1 MFMIILNIFFCI
13 TVFAGIIYIIKCKNN
28 DNKKIGKSIFDLLI
42 MITILIFW
50 ALDADIISSSILS
63 ISCLFYYSIIWGKLY
78 EDKCRRNKSDIVFAA
93 ILNILI
99 ITLYGVCIFQ

>member
-1 MFMIILNIFFCI
+1 MIILSIFFCI

-50 ALDADIISSSILS
+50 ALDADIISSSILC
-63 ISCLFYYSIIWGKLY
+63 ISCLFYYMGK
-78 EDKCRRNKSDIVFAA
+78 
-93 ILNILI
+93 
-99 ITLYGVCIFQ
+99 TL

>member
-1 MFMIILNIFFCI
+1 MFMIILSIFFCI

-42 MITILIFW
+42 MITILIFG
-50 ALDADIISSSILS
+50 ALDADMLSSSILC
-63 ISCLFYYSIIWGKLY
+63 ISCLFYYFIIWGKLY
-78 EDKCRRNKSDIVFAA
+78 EDKYRRNKSDIVFAA

-99 ITLYGVCIFQ
+99 ITLNGVRIFQ